1 MGTKV
6 IDQILTKML
15 HGSAE
20 EKHYIYNESDIIL
33 ECKLCRN
40 LFRALTGFI
49 LHRKSLCLKPIEKSV
64 SVSAYDQSMRSET
77 FKNVTFIT
85 SVSSQDPAQQQQ
97 RQQQQQ
103 QQQQKD
109 LTSEFV
115 DANDLS
121 TADHFQYLENYVSQI
136 NETMESKSN
145 LKAVLN
151 LTQEGIADSN
161 DVVQDNMA
169 DDRSKLLED
178 YVVQIASPVEA
189 LENTDATR
197 KNRIVLTDI
206 NSPQTAVMVSSPQG
220 SSDSDSSSGS
230 RTCHK
235 TISHSQTNEFNMN
248 INSDSNC
255 HEQTSP
261 SPTSLLKMVST
272 DSESVTNALDNSLEQ
287 DDLSSQSFAAAQQIL
302 ASSIGAMTSAKNI
315 NLTSTNSSSS
325 KKRKQVEVITEPLS
339 SNGNSS
345 ATQIVIENNLDSKNV
360 IEIDDL
366 DSLEERVTESL
377 SLESLVYVPV
387 DESST
392 LDQNLLQQ
400 QQQLSKNQQQQHYL
414 CSYCPNT
421 LIYDAYLPFRRH
433 LASVHGIQHDP
444 SDPSGQSLSSDSKQS
459 SATGAVGSERSSQK
473 SSEDIVLELA
483 DFQNLQCRKCKHSF
497 TQRCSLRRHILEI
510 HSEKLGYYS
519 CPFCTNK
526 VWFRYFRTFLA
537 HLKNLHGFQKDQIY
551 RIHRNLQKN
560 SWVEFGSEQ
569 LPADGNG
576 SRNFH
581 F

>member
-1 MGTKV
+1 
-6 IDQILTKML
+6 
-15 HGSAE
+15 
-20 EKHYIYNESDIIL
+20 
-33 ECKLCRN
+33 
-40 LFRALTGFI
+40 
-49 LHRKSLCLKPIEKSV
+49 
-64 SVSAYDQSMRSET
+64 
-77 FKNVTFIT
+77 
-85 SVSSQDPAQQQQ
+85 
-97 RQQQQQ
+97 
-103 QQQQKD
+103 
-109 LTSEFV
+109 
-115 DANDLS
+115 
-121 TADHFQYLENYVSQI
+121 
-136 NETMESKSN
+136 
-145 LKAVLN
+145 
-151 LTQEGIADSN
+151 
-161 DVVQDNMA
+161 
-169 DDRSKLLED
+169 
-178 YVVQIASPVEA
+178 
-189 LENTDATR
+189 
-197 KNRIVLTDI
+197 
-206 NSPQTAVMVSSPQG
+206 MVSSPQG
-220 SSDSDSSSGS
+220 SSDSNSSSGS

-315 NLTSTNSSSS
+315 NLTSINSSSS

-459 SATGAVGSERSSQK
+459 LATGAVGSERSSQK

-537 HLKNLHGFQKDQIY
+537 HLKNLHRFQKDQIY